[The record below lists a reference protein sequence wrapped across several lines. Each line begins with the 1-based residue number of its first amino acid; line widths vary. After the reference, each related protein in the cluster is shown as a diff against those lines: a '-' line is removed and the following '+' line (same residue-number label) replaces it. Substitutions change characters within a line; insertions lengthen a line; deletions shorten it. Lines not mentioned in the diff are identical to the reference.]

1 MKIFNE
7 ELILQDLPVGL
18 ATEVRLELF
27 RDVVN
32 RCVLFQDMAMV
43 TCNQGRGVRKE
54 VREKEGGNDRVLS
67 FFREGAEG
75 MEKKEGGME
84 TEERLFLVCP
94 YVCSHPLLSAE
105 DTVEAESVHLSGY
118 CTGMAGRILR
128 IWTGRCT
135 RFVPTCWRRPYTR
148 TCCAKM
154 RVDVALNTIGG
165 G

>member
-75 MEKKEGGME
+75 MEKKE
-84 TEERLFLVCP
+84 
-94 YVCSHPLLSAE
+94 SAE